1 MLPESSFLILRRVFV
16 YLAVKWN
23 IDSLVLYPFGF
34 RCAVRIVYS
43 VWVITPDSTNRADL
57 LTLVSCLT
65 KARLAGGFGPTQAAS
80 GLAAFSVF
88 LFLVPHFLYASL
100 PTYVSSRI

>member
-1 MLPESSFLILRRVFV
+1 M

-43 VWVITPDSTNRADL
+43 VWVITSVSTNGADL
-57 LTLVSCLT
+57 LTLVNCLT
-65 KARLAGGFGPTQAAS
+65 RADQGSADGFGPTQAAS
-80 GLAAFSVF
+80 GLATISVF
-88 LFLVPHFLYASL
+88 LFLVPRFLYASL
-100 PTYVSSRI
+100 PTYLSSRR